1 MLSVVAPSAV
11 TLAGSTVSA
20 RGRCAARSARAVY
33 PSRSTRLVCVASCP
47 AAFSTPESA
56 GMLSRALRT
65 IDGGKCL
72 GVNAPV
78 VSGTPQTPAA
88 MASTEATVIKSP
100 VERAQDP
107 RFAAATQEEAKMDA
121 MRAAARKRIAGEAD
135 ADPAAP
141 VPDFDDLEPVA
152 SASSGSSSLDA
163 GTVIDTGAVWRYFLC
178 TAVQF
183 SVLVWFSMWLNV
195 GLARSSLDMTYQK
208 ALVGVWFGFNAL
220 KSRVFSPLN
229 ATRPKMEGEKTAIK
243 ERRRPAWMPPPLA
256 FPVIWT
262 TIAVLRAVS
271 SVVVFGTTGT
281 LNNPAHFAML
291 LHLSVGDTWNSINN
305 AEKRLGTAVVGV
317 CAVLAS
323 VYNVVYQYWSVSVKA
338 GVLIAP
344 SAVWIS
350 VATLLVYTIWKI
362 NPRAD
367 GTREPLWP
375 MKPALIENP

>member
-1 MLSVVAPSAV
+1 MMLSVVAPSAV

-20 RGRCAARSARAVY
+20 RGRSAARSARAVY

-47 AAFSTPESA
+47 AFSTPESA

-78 VSGTPQTPAA
+78 VSAPLPPPPVIKTA
-88 MASTEATVIKSP
+88 IKSP

-152 SASSGSSSLDA
+152 SASSGSSLDA

-195 GLARSSLDMTYQK
+195 GLARSNLDMTYQK

-229 ATRPKMEGEKTAIK
+229 ASRPKMEGEKTAIK

>member
-1 MLSVVAPSAV
+1 M
-11 TLAGSTVSA
+11 SA
-20 RGRCAARSARAVY
+20 RGRSAARSARAVY

-47 AAFSTPESA
+47 AFSTPESA

-78 VSGTPQTPAA
+78 VSAPLPPPPVIKTA
-88 MASTEATVIKSP
+88 IKSP

-141 VPDFDDLEPVA
+141 IPDFDDLEPVA
-152 SASSGSSSLDA
+152 SASSGSSLDA
-163 GTVIDTGAVWRYFLC
+163 GTVIDTGAVRRYFLC

-195 GLARSSLDMTYQK
+195 GLARSNLDMTYQK

-229 ATRPKMEGEKTAIK
+229 ASRPKMEGEKTAIK

>member
-1 MLSVVAPSAV
+1 MMLSVVAPSAV

-20 RGRCAARSARAVY
+20 RGRSAARSARAVY

-47 AAFSTPESA
+47 AFSTPESA

-78 VSGTPQTPAA
+78 VSAPLPPPPVIKTA
-88 MASTEATVIKSP
+88 IKSP

-141 VPDFDDLEPVA
+141 IPDFDDLEPVA
-152 SASSGSSSLDA
+152 SASSGSSLDA

-229 ATRPKMEGEKTAIK
+229 ASRPKMEGEKTAIK

>member
-1 MLSVVAPSAV
+1 M
-11 TLAGSTVSA
+11 SA
-20 RGRCAARSARAVY
+20 RGRSAARSARAVY

-47 AAFSTPESA
+47 AFSTPEST

-78 VSGTPQTPAA
+78 VSAPLPPPPVIKTA
-88 MASTEATVIKSP
+88 IKSP

-152 SASSGSSSLDA
+152 SASSGSSLDA

-195 GLARSSLDMTYQK
+195 GLARSNLDMTYQK

-229 ATRPKMEGEKTAIK
+229 ASRPKMEGEKTAIK

>member
-1 MLSVVAPSAV
+1 M
-11 TLAGSTVSA
+11 SA
-20 RGRCAARSARAVY
+20 RGRSAARSARAVY

-78 VSGTPQTPAA
+78 VSAPRETPAA
-88 MASTEATVIKSP
+88 MASNPDPVTEATVIKSP

-141 VPDFDDLEPVA
+141 VPDFDDLEPVMT
-152 SASSGSSSLDA
+152 SASSGSSLDA
-163 GTVIDTGAVWRYFLC
+163 GTVIDTSAVWRYFLC

-229 ATRPKMEGEKTAIK
+229 ASRPKMDGEKAAIK

>member
-1 MLSVVAPSAV
+1 
-11 TLAGSTVSA
+11 
-20 RGRCAARSARAVY
+20 
-33 PSRSTRLVCVASCP
+33 
-47 AAFSTPESA
+47 
-56 GMLSRALRT
+56 
-65 IDGGKCL
+65 
-72 GVNAPV
+72 
-78 VSGTPQTPAA
+78 
-88 MASTEATVIKSP
+88 
-100 VERAQDP
+100 
-107 RFAAATQEEAKMDA
+107 MDA

-152 SASSGSSSLDA
+152 SASSGSSLDA

-229 ATRPKMEGEKTAIK
+229 ASRPKMEGEKTAIK

>member
-1 MLSVVAPSAV
+1 M
-11 TLAGSTVSA
+11 SA
-20 RGRCAARSARAVY
+20 RGRSAARSARAVY
-33 PSRSTRLVCVASCP
+33 PSRSTRLVCFASCP
-47 AAFSTPESA
+47 AFSTPESA

-78 VSGTPQTPAA
+78 VSAPRETPAA
-88 MASTEATVIKSP
+88 MASNPDPVTEATVIKTAIKSP

-141 VPDFDDLEPVA
+141 VPDFDDLEPVT
-152 SASSGSSSLDA
+152 SASSGSSLDA

-195 GLARSSLDMTYQK
+195 GLARSSLDVPYQK

>member
-1 MLSVVAPSAV
+1 
-11 TLAGSTVSA
+11 
-20 RGRCAARSARAVY
+20 
-33 PSRSTRLVCVASCP
+33 
-47 AAFSTPESA
+47 
-56 GMLSRALRT
+56 MLSRALRT

-78 VSGTPQTPAA
+78 VSAPLPPPPVIKTA
-88 MASTEATVIKSP
+88 IKSP
-100 VERAQDP
+100 VERAQEP

-152 SASSGSSSLDA
+152 SASSGSSLDA

-195 GLARSSLDMTYQK
+195 GLARSSLDVPYQK

-243 ERRRPAWMPPPLA
+243 ERRRPAWMPPPVA

-338 GVLIAP
+338 GALIAP

>member
-1 MLSVVAPSAV
+1 M
-11 TLAGSTVSA
+11 SA
-20 RGRCAARSARAVY
+20 RGRSAARSARVVY

-47 AAFSTPESA
+47 AFSTPESA

-88 MASTEATVIKSP
+88 MASNPDPVTEATVIKSP

-141 VPDFDDLEPVA
+141 IPDFDDLEPVA
-152 SASSGSSSLDA
+152 SASSGSSLDA

-195 GLARSSLDMTYQK
+195 GLARSNLDVTYQK
-208 ALVGVWFGFNAL
+208 ALVGAWFGFNAL

-229 ATRPKMEGEKTAIK
+229 ATRPKMDGEKTAIK

>member
-1 MLSVVAPSAV
+1 MMLSVVAPSAV

-20 RGRCAARSARAVY
+20 RGRSAARSARAVY

-47 AAFSTPESA
+47 AFSTPESA

-78 VSGTPQTPAA
+78 VSAPLPPPPVIKTA
-88 MASTEATVIKSP
+88 IKSP

-152 SASSGSSSLDA
+152 SASSGSSLDA

-195 GLARSSLDMTYQK
+195 GLARSNLDMTYQK

-229 ATRPKMEGEKTAIK
+229 ASRPKMDGEKAAIK

>member
-1 MLSVVAPSAV
+1 
-11 TLAGSTVSA
+11 
-20 RGRCAARSARAVY
+20 
-33 PSRSTRLVCVASCP
+33 
-47 AAFSTPESA
+47 
-56 GMLSRALRT
+56 MLSRALRT

-78 VSGTPQTPAA
+78 VSAPRETPAA
-88 MASTEATVIKSP
+88 MASNPDPVTEATVIKSP

-141 VPDFDDLEPVA
+141 VPDFDDLEPVMT
-152 SASSGSSSLDA
+152 SASSGSSLDA

-195 GLARSSLDMTYQK
+195 GLARSTLDVTYQK

-271 SVVVFGTTGT
+271 SVVVFGTTGDAQQPGA
-281 LNNPAHFAML
+281 LRHAPAPIGGR
-291 LHLSVGDTWNSINN
+291 HLEFHQQRGEAPRD
-305 AEKRLGTAVVGV
+305 RRRRGLCGTGVGV
-317 CAVLAS
+317 QRGVPVLERECQGWGSDRAVG
-323 VYNVVYQYWSVSVKA
+323 
-338 GVLIAP
+338 GVDQRGDAARVHHLE
-344 SAVWIS
+344 
-350 VATLLVYTIWKI
+350 
-362 NPRAD
+362 D
-367 GTREPLWP
+367 
-375 MKPALIENP
+375 

>member
-1 MLSVVAPSAV
+1 MMLSVVAPSAV

-20 RGRCAARSARAVY
+20 RGRSAARSARAVY

-47 AAFSTPESA
+47 AFSTPESA
-56 GMLSRALRT
+56 GMLSRAQRT

-78 VSGTPQTPAA
+78 VSAPLPPPPVIKTA
-88 MASTEATVIKSP
+88 IKSP

-141 VPDFDDLEPVA
+141 IPDFDDLEPVA
-152 SASSGSSSLDA
+152 SASSGSSLDA

-229 ATRPKMEGEKTAIK
+229 ASRPKMEGEKTAIK

>member
-1 MLSVVAPSAV
+1 MMLSVVAPSAV
-11 TLAGSTVSA
+11 TTVSA
-20 RGRCAARSARAVY
+20 RGRCAARSARA
-33 PSRSTRLVCVASCP
+33 RSTRLVCVASCP

-56 GMLSRALRT
+56 GQLSRALRT

-78 VSGTPQTPAA
+78 VSAPRETPAA
-88 MASTEATVIKSP
+88 MASKSDPVTEATVIKSP

-135 ADPAAP
+135 TDPAAP
-141 VPDFDDLEPVA
+141 IPDFDDLEPVA

-229 ATRPKMEGEKTAIK
+229 ASRPKMEGEKTAIK